1 MLYFYF
7 FHYSQTDPTPENRA
21 ANGLSEENQL
31 RNIRKVQ
38 VNAQVTFAIYILETL
53 ALVSVFVF
61 WFMIRKNEISMTISF
76 ISFYVIL
83 PYTFL
88 MNTDYNKNLV
98 TEYGFFNTIRNALR
112 LPCSGKETKEKQ
124 TSPENDIGKRQQ
136 GEESV
141 RPLSASKAP
150 KETKENQKS
159 SEKEI
164 GKQQQEAESVRPLS
178 ASKPRV
184 KEIRI
189 SLADKLNYSSIQSPD
204 IFIVSRSEKNAQ
216 WSQRNEND
224 DFNFS
229 QDPCPSNYIDHV
241 PHQERIST
249 SEERNTSTANDETWT
264 SSPINRHLYLAE
276 IILSRMVANMNN
288 EMTYI
293 HYLKELVRLEKEND
307 KNVDELDFFEIASID
322 KFHVPKL
329 RYADTLDAPLNH
341 EEAIIPSI
349 MSTKSQYDAFDHTG
363 VSNANFLGNFLDR
376 MELRKRILCNLQI
389 KCMNSGSYEEMFN
402 ELMDLEEGF
411 VM

>member
-7 FHYSQTDPTPENRA
+7 CHYSQTDPTPENRA

-112 LPCSGKETKEKQ
+112 FPCNGKETKENQ
-124 TSPENDIGKRQQ
+124 TSPENNIGKQQQ

-141 RPLSASKAP
+141 RPFSASTTR
-150 KETKENQKS
+150 KETKETQTS
-159 SEKEI
+159 PEKEN
-164 GKQQQEAESVRPLS
+164 GKQQQEAESVGPLS
-178 ASKPRV
+178 ASKTRV

-189 SLADKLNYSSIQSPD
+189 SLEDKLNYSSIQSPD
-204 IFIVSRSEKNAQ
+204 IFIVSRSEENAQ
-216 WSQRNEND
+216 WAPRNEND
-224 DFNFS
+224 AFNLS

-241 PHQERIST
+241 SHQERTST

-264 SSPINRHLYLAE
+264 SPINRHLYLAE
-276 IILSRMVANMNN
+276 IILSRMVAYMNN

-307 KNVDELDFFEIASID
+307 QNGDDLKFFEITSVD
-322 KFHVPKL
+322 KCHVPKL

-349 MSTKSQYDAFDHTG
+349 MSTKAQYDAFDHTNA
-363 VSNANFLGNFLDR
+363 SNANFLGRFLDR
-376 MELRKRILCNLQI
+376 TELRKRILCNIQI